1 MTRFRIRLLITLALF
16 AAATVVAVSVADAAQ
31 TWSVDGTSTQTTIG
45 TLKGPGVGTTSGEPD
60 LPTGSPSKMGSK
72 SATPQLPG
80 GEGVPTRLPWWA
92 GWGRW
97 IWAAWFPLIWR

>member
-16 AAATVVAVSVADAAQ
+16 AAATVVAVSVASAAQ
-31 TWSVDGTSTQTTIG
+31 TWSVDGTPTQTTIG

-72 SATPQLPG
+72 SATPQQPN
-80 GEGVPTRLPWWA
+80 GEVVSRMPWWS
-92 GWGRW
+92 GLGRW
-97 IWAAWFPLIWR
+97 IWAAWFPILLR

>member
-16 AAATVVAVSVADAAQ
+16 AATTVAVVSVASAAQ
-31 TWSVDGTSTQTTIG
+31 KGTVDGSTTQTTIG

-72 SATPQLPG
+72 SATPQNPS
-80 GEGVPTRLPWWA
+80 GEDVLRTPWWS

-97 IWAAWFPLIWR
+97 IWAAWFPLLWR